1 MLASNFLLK
10 PKSLWRRLIGTL
22 ANLKLAIVL
31 LLAIAIVSIA
41 GTVIEQAETLN
52 FYQQNYPE
60 SPALY
65 GFLTW
70 KVILAWGLNHVYS
83 TWWYLSLLIL
93 FGTSLTACTFTRQ
106 LPALKAARKWKFYE
120 KPKQF
125 EKLALSAELNQG
137 SISTLIPLLKEQKY
151 QVWQQDNT
159 LYARK
164 GIVGR
169 IGPIIVHA
177 GMLIV
182 LFGGVWGI
190 FTGFF
195 AQEMVASGN
204 TFKIQNFI
212 ELGPF
217 SASHIPDDWSVKV
230 NRFWIDY
237 TDAGDVDQFYSDLSV
252 IGEEGEERRR
262 ETIRVNKPLRYDG
275 VTFYQTNWSIA
286 AAQVQLNN
294 SPIFQ
299 IPVAKLDTVGAG
311 NIWGTWV
318 PTKPDMS
325 TGVSM
330 LIKDMQGTALIYNKE
345 GELTSAIRIGQSID
359 IDGIS
364 IKLIDII
371 GSTGLQIKADP
382 GVPIV
387 YTGFALLMIG
397 VVMSYFSHSQVWA
410 LETENDCLDTSPLTS
425 GDRKGSHRFFFGA
438 KTNRA
443 QVSFE
448 REMLAVID
456 NLDQPTAST
465 DIAEPKKSLV

>member
-1 MLASNFLLK
+1 MNSSLTPKLLF
-10 PKSLWRRLIGTL
+10 RRLVGIV

-31 LLAIAIVSIA
+31 LLAIAVVSIT
-41 GTVIEQAETLN
+41 GTVIEQAETLS

-93 FGTSLTACTFTRQ
+93 FGASLTACTFTRQ
-106 LPALKAARKWKFYE
+106 LPALKAARRWKYYQ

-125 EKLALSAELNQG
+125 EKLALSAELDRG
-137 SISTLIPLLKEQKY
+137 SIKSLIPLLEQRKY
-151 QVWQQDNT
+151 KVWRQDNA

-169 IGPIIVHA
+169 IGPIIVHL

-182 LFGGVWGI
+182 LVGGMWGI

-195 AQEMVASGN
+195 AQEMIPSGN
-204 TFKIQNFI
+204 TFKIQNII
-212 ELGPF
+212 ELGPL
-217 SASHIPDDWSVKV
+217 SKPQIPDDWSVRV

-237 TDAGDVDQFYSDLSV
+237 TDNGDIDQFYSDLSV
-252 IGEEGEERRR
+252 VADSGEELKRD
-262 ETIRVNKPLRYDG
+262 TIYVNHPLRYDG
-275 VTFYQTNWSIA
+275 VTLYQTNWSIA
-286 AAQVQLNN
+286 AIRVQLNN

-299 IPVAKLDTVGAG
+299 LPVAKLDTLDAG
-311 NIWGTWV
+311 NIWGTWI
-318 PTKPDMS
+318 PTKPDLS
-325 TGVSM
+325 SGVSM
-330 LIKDMQGTALIYNKE
+330 LIKDLQGTALIYNQQ
-345 GELTSAIRIGQSID
+345 GELTSAIRIGQSVN
-359 IDGIS
+359 IDGIE
-364 IKLIDII
+364 IKLLDII

-410 LETENDCLDTSPLTS
+410 LEDD
-425 GDRKGSHRFFFGA
+425 DRFYFGA

-443 QVSFE
+443 QVTFE
-448 REMLAVID
+448 REILGVIES
-456 NLDQPTAST
+456 LSAET
-465 DIAEPKKSLV
+465 DSGTTSKPSIAAFN

>member
-1 MLASNFLLK
+1 MLINRFFSINITFSYMNSSLTI
-10 PKSLWRRLIGTL
+10 KSIFRRFIGII

-31 LLAIAIVSIA
+31 LLAIAVVSIA
-41 GTVIEQAETLN
+41 GTVIEQAQTLS

-93 FGTSLTACTFTRQ
+93 FGASLTACTFTRQ
-106 LPALKAARKWKFYE
+106 LPALKAARKWKYYQ
-120 KPKQF
+120 KPQQF
-125 EKLALSAELNQG
+125 EKLALSTELERG
-137 SISTLIPLLKEQKY
+137 SIKSLISLLKQQNY
-151 QVWQQDNT
+151 QVWQQDNA

-164 GIVGR
+164 GIIGR
-169 IGPIIVHA
+169 IGPIIVHI
-177 GMLIV
+177 GMLTV
-182 LFGGVWGI
+182 LLGGLWGI

-204 TFKIQNFI
+204 TFRITNII
-212 ELGPF
+212 ESGPF
-217 SASHIPDDWSVKV
+217 SASQIPTDWSVRV

-237 TDAGDVDQFYSDLSV
+237 TYSGDIDQFYSDLSV
-252 IGEEGEERRR
+252 VNNSGEELKR

-275 VTFYQTNWSIA
+275 VTLYQTNWSIA
-286 AAQVQLNN
+286 AARVQLNN

-299 IPVAKLDTVGAG
+299 LPVAKLDTLGAG
-311 NIWGTWV
+311 NIWGTWI

-325 TGVSM
+325 SGVSM
-330 LIKDMQGTALIYNKE
+330 LIKDLQGTALIYNQQ
-345 GELTSAIRIGQSID
+345 GDLTSAIRIGQSID
-359 IDGIS
+359 IDGIN

-410 LETENDCLDTSPLTS
+410 LELD
-425 GDRKGSHRFFFGA
+425 DRFYFGA

-448 REMLAVID
+448 REIL
-456 NLDQPTAST
+456 NLIEILDSEAASE
-465 DIAEPKKSLV
+465 DISEPSKSLV

>member
-1 MLASNFLLK
+1 MNSSLN
-10 PKSLWRRLIGTL
+10 PKFIFRRFVGVV

-31 LLAIAIVSIA
+31 LLAIAVVSIS
-41 GTVIEQAETLN
+41 GTVIEQAETLT

-70 KVILAWGLNHVYS
+70 KVILAVGLNHVYS

-93 FGTSLTACTFTRQ
+93 FGASLTACTFTRQ
-106 LPALKAARKWKFYE
+106 LPALKAARKWKYYQ

-125 EKLALSAELNQG
+125 EKLALSAELDRG
-137 SISTLIPLLKEQKY
+137 SISSLIPLLKEQKY
-151 QVWQQDNT
+151 QVWQQEDT

-164 GIVGR
+164 GIIGR

-182 LFGGVWGI
+182 LLGGMWGI

-195 AQEMVASGN
+195 AQEMIASGN
-204 TFKIQNFI
+204 TFKIQNII
-212 ELGPF
+212 ESGPF
-217 SASHIPDDWSVKV
+217 SSPQIPDDWSVKV

-237 TDAGDVDQFYSDLSV
+237 SNDGDIDQFYSDLSV
-252 IGEEGEERRR
+252 VNNDGEELKR
-262 ETIRVNKPLRYDG
+262 ETIYVNHPLRYDG
-275 VTFYQTNWSIA
+275 VTLYQTNWSIA
-286 AAQVQLNN
+286 AVQVQLNN

-299 IPVAKLDTVGAG
+299 IPVAKLDTLNAG
-311 NIWGTWV
+311 NIWGTWI

-325 TGVSM
+325 SGVSM
-330 LIKDMQGTALIYNKE
+330 LIKDMQGTALIYNQE
-345 GELTSAIRIGQSID
+345 GELTSAIRIGQSVD
-359 IDGIS
+359 IDGIN
-364 IKLIDII
+364 IKLLDII

-397 VVMSYFSHSQVWA
+397 VVMSYFSHSQIWA
-410 LETENDCLDTSPLTS
+410 LEQ
-425 GDRKGSHRFFFGA
+425 GDSFYFGA

-448 REMLAVID
+448 REILEVID
-456 NLDQPTAST
+456 NLSEETESRNISET
-465 DIAEPKKSLV
+465 NVSLV

>member
-1 MLASNFLLK
+1 MNSSLT
-10 PKSLWRRLIGTL
+10 PKLIFRRFVGII
-22 ANLKLAIVL
+22 ANLKLAIIL
-31 LLAIAIVSIA
+31 LLAIAVVSIA
-41 GTVIEQAETLN
+41 GTVIEQAETLS

-93 FGTSLTACTFTRQ
+93 FGASLTACTFTRQ
-106 LPALKAARKWKFYE
+106 LPALKAARKWKYYQ

-125 EKLALSAELNQG
+125 EKLALSAELERG
-137 SISTLIPLLKEQKY
+137 AIASLIPLLKQQNY
-151 QVWQQDNT
+151 QVWQQDNA

-164 GIVGR
+164 GIIGR
-169 IGPIIVHA
+169 IGPIIVHI
-177 GMLIV
+177 GMLTV
-182 LFGGVWGI
+182 LAGGMWGI

-195 AQEMVASGN
+195 AQERIASGN
-204 TFKIQNFI
+204 TFKITNII
-212 ELGPF
+212 ESGPF
-217 SASHIPDDWSVKV
+217 SASQIPTDWSVKV

-237 TDAGDVDQFYSDLSV
+237 TDNGDIDQFYSDLSV
-252 IGEEGEERRR
+252 ISDSGEEIKR
-262 ETIRVNKPLRYDG
+262 EIIHVNKPLRYDG
-275 VTFYQTNWSIA
+275 VTLYQTNWSIA
-286 AAQVQLNN
+286 AAKVQLNN

-299 IPVAKLDTVGAG
+299 LPVAKLDTLGAG
-311 NIWGTWV
+311 NIWGTWI
-318 PTKPDMS
+318 PTQPDLS
-325 TGVSM
+325 SGVSM
-330 LIKDMQGTALIYNKE
+330 LIKDLQGTALIYNQQ
-345 GELTSAIRIGQSID
+345 GELTSAIRIGQSVN
-359 IDGIS
+359 IDGIN

-397 VVMSYFSHSQVWA
+397 VVMSYFSHSQIWA
-410 LETENDCLDTSPLTS
+410 LEQDNS
-425 GDRKGSHRFFFGA
+425 FYFGA

-448 REMLAVID
+448 REILGIID
-456 NLDQPTAST
+456 ILDEDTNSIDRPEPT
-465 DIAEPKKSLV
+465 KSLV

>member
-1 MLASNFLLK
+1 MNFILQPGSML
-10 PKSLWRRLIGTL
+10 RRLIGII

-31 LLAIAIVSIA
+31 LLAIAVVSIS
-41 GTVIEQAETLN
+41 GTIIEQAETLS
-52 FYQQNYPE
+52 FYQENYPE

-70 KVILAWGLNHVYS
+70 KVILAWGLNHAYS

-93 FGTSLTACTFTRQ
+93 FGASLTACTFTRQ
-106 LPALKAARKWKFYE
+106 LPALKAARKWKYYQ
-120 KPKQF
+120 KPQQF
-125 EKLALSAELNQG
+125 EKLALSAELEQG
-137 SISTLIPLLKEQKY
+137 SLKSLIPLLKQQNY
-151 QVWQQDNT
+151 QVWQQDNA

-164 GIVGR
+164 GIIGR

-182 LFGGVWGI
+182 LAGGMWGI

-195 AQEMVASGN
+195 AQEMVASGD
-204 TFKIQNFI
+204 TFKIKNII

-217 SASHIPDDWSVKV
+217 GANQLPSDWSVKV

-237 TDAGDVDQFYSDLSV
+237 TENGDIDQFYSDLSV
-252 IGEEGEERRR
+252 VSDRGEELKR
-262 ETIRVNKPLRYDG
+262 ETIHVNKPLRYDG
-275 VTFYQTNWSIA
+275 ITFYQTNWSIA

-299 IPVAKLDTVGAG
+299 LPVAKLDTLGAG
-311 NIWGTWV
+311 NIWGTWI

-330 LIKDMQGTALIYNKE
+330 LIKDLQGTALIYNQQ
-345 GELTSAIRIGQSID
+345 GDLTSAIRLGQSVD
-359 IDGIS
+359 IDGIKV
-364 IKLIDII
+364 KLIDII

-397 VVMSYFSHSQVWA
+397 VVMSYFSHSQIWA
-410 LETENDCLDTSPLTS
+410 LEQ
-425 GDRKGSHRFFFGA
+425 DRNFYFGA

-448 REMLAVID
+448 REMLGVID
-456 NLDQPTAST
+456 ALNEQPEAVYLPESK
-465 DIAEPKKSLV
+465 ESLVNLLRKL

>member
-1 MLASNFLLK
+1 MDSLLK
-10 PKSLWRRLIGTL
+10 PQSILRRFVGMV
-22 ANLKLAIVL
+22 ANLKLAIIL
-31 LLAIAIVSIA
+31 LLAIAVVSIA
-41 GTVIEQAETLN
+41 GTVIEQAETLS

-93 FGTSLTACTFTRQ
+93 FGASLTACTFTRQ
-106 LPALKAARKWKFYE
+106 LPALKAARKWKYYQ

-125 EKLALSAELNQG
+125 EKLALSAELEQG
-137 SISTLIPLLKEQKY
+137 SITSLIPLLTEQKY
-151 QVWQQDNT
+151 QVWRQDNA

-164 GIVGR
+164 GIIGR
-169 IGPIIVHA
+169 IGPIIVHL

-182 LFGGVWGI
+182 LAGGMWGI

-195 AQEMVASGN
+195 AQEMIAGGD
-204 TFKIQNFI
+204 TFKIQNII

-217 SASHIPDDWSVKV
+217 GTNQIPDDWSVKV

-237 TDAGDVDQFYSDLSV
+237 TENGDIDQFYSDLSV
-252 IGEEGEERRR
+252 VSNDGAELQRS
-262 ETIRVNKPLRYDG
+262 TIHVNKPLRYDG
-275 VTFYQTNWSIA
+275 VTIYQTNWSIA
-286 AAQVQLNN
+286 AVKVQLNN
-294 SPIFQ
+294 SPIFRL
-299 IPVAKLDTVGAG
+299 PVAKLDTLGAG
-311 NIWGTWV
+311 NIWGTWI

-325 TGVSM
+325 SGVSM
-330 LIKDMQGTALIYNKE
+330 LIKDLQGTALIYNQQ
-345 GELTSAIRIGQSID
+345 GDLTSAIRIGQSVE
-359 IDGIS
+359 IDGIN

-410 LETENDCLDTSPLTS
+410 LEQDN
-425 GDRKGSHRFFFGA
+425 RFYFGA

-448 REMLAVID
+448 REILGVID
-456 NLDQPTAST
+456 
-465 DIAEPKKSLV
+465 SLNEEGEGVDVSESNKALV

>member
-1 MLASNFLLK
+1 MNLFF
-10 PKSLWRRLIGTL
+10 KSRFIFRRFVSII

-31 LLAIAIVSIA
+31 LLAIAVVSIA
-41 GTVIEQAETLN
+41 GTVIEQAETLS

-93 FGTSLTACTFTRQ
+93 FGASLTACTFTRQ
-106 LPALKAARKWKFYE
+106 LPALKAARKWKYYQ

-125 EKLALSAELNQG
+125 EKLALSAELERG
-137 SISTLIPLLKEQKY
+137 SIKSLIPLLQQQNY
-151 QVWQQDNT
+151 QIWQQDKA

-164 GIVGR
+164 GIIGR
-169 IGPIIVHA
+169 IGPIIVHI
-177 GMLIV
+177 GMLTV
-182 LFGGVWGI
+182 LAGGMWGI

-195 AQEMVASGN
+195 AQESIASGN
-204 TFKIQNFI
+204 TFKITNII
-212 ELGPF
+212 ESGPF
-217 SASHIPDDWSVKV
+217 SASQIPTDWSVRV

-237 TDAGDVDQFYSDLSV
+237 TDSGDIDQFYSDLSV
-252 IGEEGEERRR
+252 IGDRGEEIKR
-262 ETIRVNKPLRYDG
+262 ETIHVNKPLRYDG
-275 VTFYQTNWSIA
+275 VTLYQTNWSIA
-286 AAQVQLNN
+286 AARVQLNN

-299 IPVAKLDTVGAG
+299 LPVAKLDTLGAG
-311 NIWGTWV
+311 NIWGTWI

-325 TGVSM
+325 SGVSM
-330 LIKDMQGTALIYNKE
+330 LIKDLQGTALIYNQQ
-345 GELTSAIRIGQSID
+345 GELTSAIRIGQSVE
-359 IDGIS
+359 IDGIN

-397 VVMSYFSHSQVWA
+397 VVMSYFSHSQIWA
-410 LETENDCLDTSPLTS
+410 LEEDNS
-425 GDRKGSHRFFFGA
+425 FYFGA

-448 REMLAVID
+448 REILGVID
-456 NLDQPTAST
+456 TLDEPAESTNLSEPT
-465 DIAEPKKSLV
+465 KSLV

>member
-1 MLASNFLLK
+1 MNFLLE
-10 PKSLWRRLIGTL
+10 SRSIFRRLVGTV

-31 LLAIAIVSIA
+31 LLAIAVVSIS
-41 GTVIEQAETLN
+41 GTVIEQAETLS

-106 LPALKAARKWKFYE
+106 LPALKAARQWKYYQ
-120 KPKQF
+120 KPKQY
-125 EKLALSAELNQG
+125 EKLALSAELDQG
-137 SISTLIPLLKEQKY
+137 SIKSLIPLLKQQRY
-151 QVWQQDNT
+151 QVWQQDHT

-164 GIVGR
+164 GIIGR

-182 LFGGVWGI
+182 LLGGVWGI

-204 TFKIQNFI
+204 TFTIQNFI
-212 ELGPF
+212 ELGPL
-217 SASHIPDDWSVKV
+217 SAAHIPNDWSVKV

-237 TDAGDVDQFYSDLSV
+237 TNNGDIDQFYSDLSV
-252 IGEEGEERRR
+252 ISDRGEELKR
-262 ETIRVNKPLRYDG
+262 ETIHVNKPLRYGG
-275 VTFYQTNWSIA
+275 VTLYQTNWSIA
-286 AAQVQLNN
+286 AVKVQLNN

-299 IPVAKLDTVGAG
+299 IPVAKLDTLGSG
-311 NIWGTWV
+311 NIWGTWI

-325 TGVSM
+325 SGVSM
-330 LIKDMQGTALIYNKE
+330 LMKDMQGTALIYNQQ
-345 GELTSAIRIGQSID
+345 GDLTSAIRLGQSIA

-382 GVPIV
+382 GVPVV
-387 YTGFALLMIG
+387 YTGFALLMMG
-397 VVMSYFSHSQVWA
+397 VVMSYFSHSQIWA
-410 LETENDCLDTSPLTS
+410 LEQEDS
-425 GDRKGSHRFFFGA
+425 FYFGA

-448 REMLAVID
+448 REMLKVID
-456 NLDQPTAST
+456 ALNDEPEPVDLPKPST
-465 DIAEPKKSLV
+465 SLV

>member
-1 MLASNFLLK
+1 MNFLLQ
-10 PKSLWRRLIGTL
+10 PGSILRRFVGII

-31 LLAIAIVSIA
+31 LLAIAVVSIS
-41 GTVIEQAETLN
+41 GTVIEQAETLT
-52 FYQQNYPE
+52 FYQENYPE

-70 KVILAWGLNHVYS
+70 KVILAWGLNHAYS

-93 FGTSLTACTFTRQ
+93 FGASLTACTFTRQ
-106 LPALKAARKWKFYE
+106 LPALKAARKWKYYQ
-120 KPKQF
+120 KPQQY
-125 EKLALSAELNQG
+125 EKLALSAELEQG
-137 SISTLIPLLKEQKY
+137 SIKSLIPLLKQQNY
-151 QVWQQDNT
+151 QVWQQDNA

-164 GIVGR
+164 GIIGR

-182 LFGGVWGI
+182 LAGGMWGI

-195 AQEMVASGN
+195 AQEMVASGD
-204 TFKIQNFI
+204 TFNIKNII

-217 SASHIPDDWSVKV
+217 GANQLPSNWSVKV

-237 TDAGDVDQFYSDLSV
+237 TENGDIDQFYSDLSV
-252 IGEEGEERRR
+252 VSDRGEELKR
-262 ETIRVNKPLRYDG
+262 ETIHVNKPLRYDG

-299 IPVAKLDTVGAG
+299 LPVAKLDTLGAG
-311 NIWGTWV
+311 NIWGTWI
-318 PTKPDMS
+318 PTKPDLS

-330 LIKDMQGTALIYNKE
+330 LIKDLQGTALIYNQQ
-345 GELTSAIRIGQSID
+345 GDLTSAIRLGQSVD
-359 IDGIS
+359 LDGIK

-397 VVMSYFSHSQVWA
+397 VVMSYFSHSQIWA
-410 LETENDCLDTSPLTS
+410 LEQ
-425 GDRKGSHRFFFGA
+425 DRNFYFGA

-448 REMLAVID
+448 REMLGVID
-456 NLDQPTAST
+456 ALNKQPETVDLPESK
-465 DIAEPKKSLV
+465 ESLVNL

>member
-1 MLASNFLLK
+1 MNLLLK
-10 PKSLWRRLIGTL
+10 PRPIFRRFISVV

-31 LLAIAIVSIA
+31 LLAIAVVSIA
-41 GTVIEQAETLN
+41 GTVIEQAETLS

-106 LPALKAARKWKFYE
+106 LPALKAARKWKYYQ

-125 EKLALSAELNQG
+125 EKLALSAELNRG
-137 SISTLIPLLKEQKY
+137 SIKSLIPLLEQQNY
-151 QVWQQDNT
+151 QVWQQDNA

-164 GIVGR
+164 GIIGR
-169 IGPIIVHA
+169 IGPIIVHI
-177 GMLIV
+177 GMLVV
-182 LFGGVWGI
+182 LAGGMWGI

-195 AQEMVASGN
+195 AQEMIATGE
-204 TFKIQNFI
+204 TFKIQNII

-217 SASHIPDDWSVKV
+217 AAKQIPDDWSVKV

-237 TDAGDVDQFYSDLSV
+237 TDNGDIDQFYSDLSV
-252 IGEEGEERRR
+252 VKDSGEELKR
-262 ETIRVNKPLRYDG
+262 ETIHVNKPLRYDG

-286 AAQVQLNN
+286 AAKVQLNN

-299 IPVAKLDTVGAG
+299 LPVAKLDTLGAG
-311 NIWGTWV
+311 NIWGTWI

-325 TGVSM
+325 SGVSM
-330 LIKDMQGTALIYNKE
+330 LIKDLQGTALIYNQQ
-345 GELTSAIRIGQSID
+345 GDLTSAIRIGQSVE
-359 IDGIS
+359 IDGINV
-364 IKLIDII
+364 KLIDII

-387 YTGFALLMIG
+387 YTGFALLMLG
-397 VVMSYFSHSQVWA
+397 VVMSYFSHSQIWA
-410 LETENDCLDTSPLTS
+410 LEQ
-425 GDRKGSHRFFFGA
+425 DRSFYFGA

-448 REMLAVID
+448 REILNVID
-456 NLDQPTAST
+456 LLNEE
-465 DIAEPKKSLV
+465 AELIDLSESNKALV

>member
-1 MLASNFLLK
+1 MDLSLK
-10 PKSLWRRLIGTL
+10 SKFIFRRFVSLV
-22 ANLKLAIVL
+22 ANLKLAIIL
-31 LLAIAIVSIA
+31 LLAIAVVSIS
-41 GTVIEQAETLN
+41 GTVIEQAETLT

-70 KVILAWGLNHVYS
+70 EVILAAGLNHVYS

-106 LPALKAARKWKFYE
+106 LPALKAARQWKYYQ

-125 EKLALSAELNQG
+125 EKLALSAELDKG
-137 SISTLIPLLKEQKY
+137 SISSLIPLLKERKY
-151 QVWQQDNT
+151 QVWQQDNA

-164 GIVGR
+164 GIIGR
-169 IGPIIVHA
+169 IGPIIVHL

-182 LFGGVWGI
+182 LAGGMWGI

-195 AQEMVASGN
+195 AQEMIASGN
-204 TFKIQNFI
+204 TFKIQNII
-212 ELGPF
+212 ESGPL
-217 SASHIPDDWSVKV
+217 SNSQIPNDWSVKV

-237 TDAGDVDQFYSDLSV
+237 TSNGDIDQFYSDLSV
-252 IGEEGEERRR
+252 VDNDGEELKR
-262 ETIRVNKPLRYDG
+262 ETIYVNHPLRYDG
-275 VTFYQTNWSIA
+275 VTLYQTNWSIA
-286 AAQVQLNN
+286 AIRVQLNN

-299 IPVAKLDTVGAG
+299 IPVAKLDTLGAG
-311 NIWGTWV
+311 NIWGTWI

-325 TGVSM
+325 SGVSM
-330 LIKDMQGTALIYNKE
+330 LIKDLQGTALIYNRQ
-345 GELTSAIRIGQSID
+345 GELTSAIRIGQSVNT
-359 IDGIS
+359 DGIN
-364 IKLIDII
+364 IRLLDII

-387 YTGFALLMIG
+387 YTGFGLLMIG
-397 VVMSYFSHSQVWA
+397 VVMSYFSHSQIWA
-410 LETENDCLDTSPLTS
+410 LEQDNSCLDERSLAPD
-425 GDRKGSHRFFFGA
+425 GDAGSHRFFFGA

-448 REMLAVID
+448 REVLEVID
-456 NLDQPTAST
+456 NLSTATESSNISEPST
-465 DIAEPKKSLV
+465 SLV

>member
-1 MLASNFLLK
+1 MNLSFT
-10 PKSLWRRLIGTL
+10 PKFIFRRFIGIV
-22 ANLKLAIVL
+22 ANLKLAIIL
-31 LLAIAIVSIA
+31 LLAIAVVSIA
-41 GTVIEQAETLN
+41 GTVIEQAETLT

-70 KVILAWGLNHVYS
+70 KVILAAGLNHVFS

-106 LPALKAARKWKFYE
+106 LPALKAARKWKYYQ

-125 EKLALSAELNQG
+125 EKLALSAELEDG
-137 SISTLIPLLKEQKY
+137 SISSLIPLLKEQKY

-164 GIVGR
+164 GIIGR
-169 IGPIIVHA
+169 VGPIIVHI
-177 GMLIV
+177 GMLTV
-182 LFGGVWGI
+182 LIGGMWGI

-195 AQEMVASGN
+195 AQEMIKSGN
-204 TFKIQNFI
+204 TFKIQNII
-212 ELGPF
+212 ESGPF
-217 SASHIPDDWSVKV
+217 SSPQIPDDWGIKV

-237 TDAGDVDQFYSDLSV
+237 TQNGDIDQFYSDLSV
-252 IGEEGEERRR
+252 INNNGEELKR
-262 ETIRVNKPLRYDG
+262 ETIYVNHPLRYDG
-275 VTFYQTNWSIA
+275 VTLYQTNWSIA
-286 AAQVQLNN
+286 AVQVQLNN

-299 IPVAKLDTVGAG
+299 LPVAKLDTLGTG
-311 NIWGTWV
+311 NIWGTWI
-318 PTKPDMS
+318 PTKPDLS
-325 TGVSM
+325 SGVSM
-330 LIKDMQGTALIYNKE
+330 LIKDLQGTALIYNQQ
-345 GELTSAIRIGQSID
+345 GELTSATRIGQSVD
-359 IDGIS
+359 IDGIN
-364 IKLIDII
+364 IKLLDII

-387 YTGFALLMIG
+387 YTGFGLLMIG

-410 LETENDCLDTSPLTS
+410 LEQD
-425 GDRKGSHRFFFGA
+425 DRFYFGA

-448 REMLAVID
+448 REMLGVIED
-456 NLDQPTAST
+456 LSTTESKNLV
-465 DIAEPKKSLV
+465 EPNASLV